1 MSGAGNSVLRVMLEE
16 RALTCPVIILILKTR
31 MYLKYLLYKGEQT
44 LNPLGEWCEPTFLEE
59 CLSS

>member
-1 MSGAGNSVLRVMLEE
+1 MSGAGDSVLRVVMEE
-16 RALTCPVIILILKTR
+16 RAFTCPVTILIFKTR
-31 MYLKYLLYKGEQT
+31 MYLEYLLHQGEET